1 MGTKPKKP
9 APRLGNPA
17 PRAAQAGRTVA
28 VVAVHMDLGAGR
40 RGVDMG
46 PSAIRVAN
54 LAGRLT
60 RLGYDVQE
68 LGSVFVPEPEACVV
82 GEEKTKYLHEIRECC
97 LTLRERVLKVLAT
110 GAVPL
115 VLGGDHS
122 VAIGSVAAQAIHHR
136 RRGLPVGLVWMD
148 AHADMNTPET
158 SPSGNV
164 HGMPLSVL
172 LGRGAKALTELSGEA
187 PAVLAEHVAIVGARD
202 LDREERRLVRESGV
216 RVFTMAE
223 IDERGMATCMDEA
236 LERANRGTAGFQLSF
251 DLDGVDPEH
260 APGVGTPVPG
270 GLTYREAHLACEKAA
285 QTGRLLGMDMVELNP
300 IHDEANRTAKLAVE
314 LILSA
319 FGKTIL

>member
-1 MGTKPKKP
+1 MDAVKDSAT
-9 APRLGNPA
+9 ASASR
-17 PRAAQAGRTVA
+17 RRTIA

-54 LAGRLT
+54 LATRLT
-60 RLGYDVQE
+60 RLGHDVKE
-68 LGSVFVPEPEACVV
+68 LGSVFVPEPEACPI
-82 GEEKTKYLHEIRECC
+82 GEEKTKYLREIRDCC
-97 LTLRERVLKVLAT
+97 LTLREKVARVLDE
-110 GAVPL
+110 GAIPL

-122 VAIGSVAAQAIHHR
+122 IAIGSVSAQAIHHR
-136 RRGLPVGLVWMD
+136 KQGQPVGLVWMD
-148 AHADMNTPET
+148 AHADMNLPET
-158 SPSGNV
+158 TPSGNV

-172 LGRGAKALTELSGEA
+172 LGRGARSLVEISGEA
-187 PAVLAEHVAIVGARD
+187 PAVRAEHVAIVGARD
-202 LDREERRLVRESGV
+202 LDKEERRIVKESGV

-223 IDERGMATCMDEA
+223 IDERGMGTCMDEA
-236 LERANRGTAGFQLSF
+236 LGRAMSGTAGFHLSF
-251 DLDGVDPEH
+251 DLDGVDPQH